1 MAKILIVEDECIL
14 AYHLRMML
22 EHMGHTVIGVADNAA
37 DALEIVQRE
46 KPYIVSMD
54 MVLKGTLSG
63 KELAM
68 SSCMKNG
75 CKIIFM
81 TGSSVSEETLKGIE
95 EYQILKKPF
104 NESQVRSAVERVL
117 AK

>member
-1 MAKILIVEDECIL
+1 MAKILIVENEGIL
-14 AYHLRMML
+14 AYHLQVML
-22 EHMGHTVIGVADNAA
+22 EHMGHSVVGVANNAA

-46 KPYIVSMD
+46 KPYIVFMD

-68 SSCMKNG
+68 TSCMKNG

-81 TGSSVSEETLKGIE
+81 TGSPVSEEVLKGIE

-104 NESQVRSAVERVL
+104 DESQVRSVIKGVL